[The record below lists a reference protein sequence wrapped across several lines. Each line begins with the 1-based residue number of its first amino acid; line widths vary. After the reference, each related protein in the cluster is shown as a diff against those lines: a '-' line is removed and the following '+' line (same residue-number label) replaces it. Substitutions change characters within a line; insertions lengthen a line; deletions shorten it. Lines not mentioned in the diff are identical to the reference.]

1 MINTTIYR
9 RAQFKKMTLL
19 IIALLSL
26 YAFFFRP
33 VQALIENGLYDMYS
47 MKLINRPNGNEK
59 TVSLRSLD
67 DTQEILTGKA
77 TPISADELYMIFTQ
91 SNELIEIV
99 DARSEDEYQTSHIE
113 SARSLVLFYCV
124 YFMLRKPFKNVLKVV
139 SLQFVYFSI
148 LITIIEVKKLPIIM
162 QNKVLKNTMLLMV

>member
-1 MINTTIYR
+1 
-9 RAQFKKMTLL
+9 
-19 IIALLSL
+19 
-26 YAFFFRP
+26 
-33 VQALIENGLYDMYS
+33 
-47 MKLINRPNGNEK
+47 
-59 TVSLRSLD
+59 
-67 DTQEILTGKA
+67 
-77 TPISADELYMIFTQ
+77 MIFIQ

-162 QNKVLKNTMLLMV
+162 QNKVLKHTMLLVV